1 VTAQAR
7 VEELSIALEN
17 LQAYNN
23 TLPNEVHVL
32 YDQLHPNV
40 PPEVAAMGVGAS
52 GAAGGG
58 PYGELDLF
66 GAPLSMN
73 IADDRSPKASN
84 GAGAAKDTDN

>member
-1 VTAQAR
+1 VF
-7 VEELSIALEN
+7 
-17 LQAYNN
+17 
-23 TLPNEVHVL
+23 

-40 PPEVAAMGVGAS
+40 PPEVVAMGAGTS

-73 IADDRSPKASN
+73 ITDHRSPEASN
-84 GAGAAKDTDN
+84 GVGAAKDADD